1 MEMLFKKDIQGDA
14 SLEAVRIIAQMIK
27 AKSYVVRHQ
36 VSTTI
41 IRLRRYLLYLKGV

>member
-27 AKSYVVRHQ
+27 AKSYVVRQQ
-36 VSTTI
+36 VSIVI
-41 IRLRRYLLYLKGV
+41 IRYEKI